1 MMVWEGMPYDQAA
14 RTVNL
19 HVRSMRRALGYPHVI
34 AYLNRERQVLR
45 TSVTPRNIHRLVEIR
60 DAENNMPAVNAIK
73 VLEQLGE
80 EHGPGGS
87 GSTPSAGVT
96 IRVVTVVQGQASV
109 TRHEPLIEQKPNVI
123 NDASRTYHGDMSQT
137 DDETR

>member
-1 MMVWEGMPYDQAA
+1 MG
-14 RTVNL
+14 
-19 HVRSMRRALGYPHVI
+19 
-34 AYLNRERQVLR
+34 
-45 TSVTPRNIHRLVEIR
+45 PRNIHRLAEIR
-60 DAENNMPAVNAIK
+60 EAAPNMPAVNAIRLLSDMDERQ
-73 VLEQLGE
+73 V
-80 EHGPGGS
+80 GGS